1 MDGIGQEQQQQNR
14 AAVIEVLGRDGQV
27 RSVHKIERWPATI
40 GRSPLCDVVLDDAH
54 LAGAHAELVW
64 AGEGGAQLQLLPSL
78 NGGWHGERR
87 LQPGESAAL
96 DGTAQF
102 QLGATQLR
110 WRSSAAPLAPEVP
123 LEKHQH
129 RSVKPSVLW
138 LALALPI
145 WLLSLAFEQWLGSDP
160 GTPLIDYATPVLG
173 PLGAVIAWAALW
185 ALVTQLF
192 QHRFPFGT
200 HLRRVLA
207 WLLAMYAVSLVVPAL
222 AYAFS
227 LPRLLGLEELVT
239 AIGSAALLWW
249 HAVVVWPRARQRLGV
264 VLGVLLVLG
273 MSLTIARRQE
283 QQHWLGPNYMS
294 ALPPPALRLATPKS
308 PETLIDELK
317 PLQAQLARQAQKDN
331 DQAPAEEE

>member
-1 MDGIGQEQQQQNR
+1 MDGIGQEQEQHR
-14 AAVIEVLGRDGQV
+14 AAVIEVLGRDGLV
-27 RSVHKIERWPATI
+27 RSVHKIQRWPATV
-40 GRSPLCDVVLDDAH
+40 GRSPDCDVVLDDPH
-54 LAGAHAELVW
+54 LAAEHAELRW
-64 AGEGGAQLQLLPSL
+64 NEGTGPQLQLLQSI
-78 NGGWHGERR
+78 NGGWLGERR
-87 LQPGESAAL
+87 LAAGQSAAL
-96 DGTAQF
+96 EGTVQF

-110 WRSSAAPLAPEVP
+110 WRSTAAPLAPELP
-123 LEKHQH
+123 LERHQH
-129 RSVKPSVLW
+129 LMVKPSALW
-138 LALALPI
+138 LAIALPI

-294 ALPPPALRLATPKS
+294 ALPPPALRITSPKP

-317 PLQAQLARQAQKDN
+317 PLQAELARQAQKDN
-331 DQAPAEEE
+331 DRAPADEE